1 MKCTAKQKALPRF
14 DSSAIVAALRGNAY
28 GQEQATRRTWAKS
41 QRCARSIIA
50 LGLQAWID
58 AYAAMFQN

>member
-1 MKCTAKQKALPRF
+1 MKCTAEHKALPRF

-28 GQEQATRRTWAKS
+28 GQEQATRRKWSES

-50 LGLQAWID
+50 LGLQAWVD
-58 AYAAMFQN
+58 TYAAMLKN